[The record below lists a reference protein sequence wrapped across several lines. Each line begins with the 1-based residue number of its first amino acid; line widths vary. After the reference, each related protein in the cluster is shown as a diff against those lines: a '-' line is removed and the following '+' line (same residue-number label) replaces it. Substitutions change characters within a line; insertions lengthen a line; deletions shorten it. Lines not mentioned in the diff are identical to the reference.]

1 MSLFTTA
8 RSAVG
13 VVTRHNDINIVFLL
27 VTVIALMIIPLPT
40 PVVDTLIGV
49 NMALSFTILMMTMYV
64 RTVLDF
70 SVFPTLLLFT
80 TLFRVGLNITTT
92 RLILL
97 QADAGEIIFTFGEFA
112 LGGNFV
118 VGAVVFLILTIVQ
131 FLVIAK
137 GAERVAEVGARFT
150 LDAMPGKQM
159 SIDADMRAGVIDME
173 EAQRRRERISQESQ
187 MYGAMDGAMK
197 FVKGDSI
204 AGMIIAVV
212 NIVGGTIIG
221 ITQNGMTAG
230 DALHTYG
237 ILTIGDG
244 LVSQIPSLLISI
256 SAGILITRT
265 GDSDDNVGS
274 QIGLQIFAQPKA
286 LLMAGGLV
294 FLFALIPG
302 FPKPQLFTLAA
313 LLGGLGYVLKRVNE
327 TPQAP
332 DAKEELSK
340 SLTPTARPKSRP
352 GAARDE
358 FAPTVPIILD
368 ISEDMG
374 ASLDYASLNEEL
386 ANLRRALYFDLG
398 VPFPGINIRPNPGLP
413 ELSYVLNVNEIPMSR
428 GKLEKGMVLARDT
441 SENLSML
448 GVEFKLGERFLPDVE
463 PLWVPESKAASL
475 ERVGISIMNH
485 ARILAYHLS
494 LLLARHASSFLGM
507 QESKYLLDKMEER
520 APDLVREATRLLP
533 TQRIA
538 EIFQRLV
545 QEQISIR
552 DLRSILEALI
562 EWSPKEKDTVMLT
575 EYVRSALSLLSTGED
590 KLSQAQQLL
599 LGTLTIGASDT
610 VTGQFL
616 TPYLDAFHHQHPGIR
631 LKIVSGRSAKV
642 VSMLRS
648 GAVDIAFASSP
659 KDSTLETWPC
669 FTTHSVFVAGKNYHC
684 DFDKIYTR
692 QEMAEFPLI
701 LLERKASSRVFL
713 EQEFLKAGVTLTPEI
728 ELSSRQLLVTL
739 AGIGLV

>member
-274 QIGLQIFAQPKA
+274 QIGVQIFAQPKA

-352 GAARDE
+352 GAARRVR
-358 FAPTVPIILD
+358 ATVPIILD
-368 ISEDMG
+368 IRRTW
-374 ASLDYASLNEEL
+374 AHLFDYASLNEEL

-398 VPFPGINIRPNPGLP
+398 VPFPGINIRPNPSLP
-413 ELSYVLNVNEIPMSR
+413 ELSYVLNVPTKSPCR
-428 GKLEKGMVLARDT
+428 GG
-441 SENLSML
+441 N
-448 GVEFKLGERFLPDVE
+448 
-463 PLWVPESKAASL
+463 SK
-475 ERVGISIMNH
+475 
-485 ARILAYHLS
+485 
-494 LLLARHASSFLGM
+494 
-507 QESKYLLDKMEER
+507 K
-520 APDLVREATRLLP
+520 T
-533 TQRIA
+533 
-538 EIFQRLV
+538 
-545 QEQISIR
+545 
-552 DLRSILEALI
+552 
-562 EWSPKEKDTVMLT
+562 W
-575 EYVRSALSLLSTGED
+575 
-590 KLSQAQQLL
+590 
-599 LGTLTIGASDT
+599 
-610 VTGQFL
+610 
-616 TPYLDAFHHQHPGIR
+616 
-631 LKIVSGRSAKV
+631 
-642 VSMLRS
+642 
-648 GAVDIAFASSP
+648 SSP
-659 KDSTLETWPC
+659 AIPAETCPC
-669 FTTHSVFVAGKNYHC
+669 LAWNSSSVNGSCPTSGPSGSPSPRPRRWSA
-684 DFDKIYTR
+684 
-692 QEMAEFPLI
+692 
-701 LLERKASSRVFL
+701 
-713 EQEFLKAGVTLTPEI
+713 
-728 ELSSRQLLVTL
+728 
-739 AGIGLV
+739 

>member
-294 FLFALIPG
+294 FLFALMCSSASTKPRRPRT
-302 FPKPQLFTLAA
+302 PKRNSPS
-313 LLGGLGYVLKRVNE
+313 R
-327 TPQAP
+327 
-332 DAKEELSK
+332 
-340 SLTPTARPKSRP
+340 SRP
-352 GAARDE
+352 RPAPSPAPARRGTSSRPPCPSSSISRRTWAHPSITLRSMRSWRTCAAR
-358 FAPTVPIILD
+358 
-368 ISEDMG
+368 S
-374 ASLDYASLNEEL
+374 
-386 ANLRRALYFDLG
+386 
-398 VPFPGINIRPNPGLP
+398 
-413 ELSYVLNVNEIPMSR
+413 
-428 GKLEKGMVLARDT
+428 
-441 SENLSML
+441 
-448 GVEFKLGERFLPDVE
+448 
-463 PLWVPESKAASL
+463 
-475 ERVGISIMNH
+475 ISIS
-485 ARILAYHLS
+485 ACPS
-494 LLLARHASSFLGM
+494 PASTSGPTPACRSF
-507 QESKYLLDKMEER
+507 
-520 APDLVREATRLLP
+520 P
-533 TQRIA
+533 T
-538 EIFQRLV
+538 
-545 QEQISIR
+545 S
-552 DLRSILEALI
+552 
-562 EWSPKEKDTVMLT
+562 
-575 EYVRSALSLLSTGED
+575 
-590 KLSQAQQLL
+590 
-599 LGTLTIGASDT
+599 
-610 VTGQFL
+610 
-616 TPYLDAFHHQHPGIR
+616 
-631 LKIVSGRSAKV
+631 
-642 VSMLRS
+642 
-648 GAVDIAFASSP
+648 
-659 KDSTLETWPC
+659 
-669 FTTHSVFVAGKNYHC
+669 
-684 DFDKIYTR
+684 
-692 QEMAEFPLI
+692 
-701 LLERKASSRVFL
+701 
-713 EQEFLKAGVTLTPEI
+713 
-728 ELSSRQLLVTL
+728 
-739 AGIGLV
+739 

>member
-294 FLFALIPG
+294 FLSPSSPASPSRNCSRWRPSSAG
-302 FPKPQLFTLAA
+302 SAMCSSASTKPRRPRTPKRNSPS
-313 LLGGLGYVLKRVNE
+313 R
-327 TPQAP
+327 
-332 DAKEELSK
+332 
-340 SLTPTARPKSRP
+340 SRP
-352 GAARDE
+352 RPAPSPAPARRGTSSRPPCPSSSISRRTWAHPSITLRSMRSWRTCAAR
-358 FAPTVPIILD
+358 
-368 ISEDMG
+368 S
-374 ASLDYASLNEEL
+374 
-386 ANLRRALYFDLG
+386 
-398 VPFPGINIRPNPGLP
+398 
-413 ELSYVLNVNEIPMSR
+413 
-428 GKLEKGMVLARDT
+428 
-441 SENLSML
+441 
-448 GVEFKLGERFLPDVE
+448 
-463 PLWVPESKAASL
+463 
-475 ERVGISIMNH
+475 ISIS
-485 ARILAYHLS
+485 ACPS
-494 LLLARHASSFLGM
+494 PASTSGPTPACRSF
-507 QESKYLLDKMEER
+507 
-520 APDLVREATRLLP
+520 P
-533 TQRIA
+533 T
-538 EIFQRLV
+538 
-545 QEQISIR
+545 S
-552 DLRSILEALI
+552 
-562 EWSPKEKDTVMLT
+562 
-575 EYVRSALSLLSTGED
+575 
-590 KLSQAQQLL
+590 
-599 LGTLTIGASDT
+599 
-610 VTGQFL
+610 
-616 TPYLDAFHHQHPGIR
+616 
-631 LKIVSGRSAKV
+631 
-642 VSMLRS
+642 
-648 GAVDIAFASSP
+648 
-659 KDSTLETWPC
+659 
-669 FTTHSVFVAGKNYHC
+669 
-684 DFDKIYTR
+684 
-692 QEMAEFPLI
+692 
-701 LLERKASSRVFL
+701 
-713 EQEFLKAGVTLTPEI
+713 
-728 ELSSRQLLVTL
+728 
-739 AGIGLV
+739 